1 MTPDT
6 REKDSQQDN
15 PYLLLGFWEF
25 GIISTLMVVF
35 FPWSLLF
42 CVVFF
47 GLTET
52 KYLVLAMLH
61 DAIKTAGAILSVLI
75 TLAIIIFVLVLAFA
89 N

>member
-25 GIISTLMVVF
+25 AIIATLMVVF

-42 CVVFF
+42 CVVFL

-52 KYLVLAMLH
+52 KYLGRPLRLVSCH
-61 DAIKTAGAILSVLI
+61 RDIF
-75 TLAIIIFVLVLAFA
+75 TLFGPR
-89 N
+89 